1 MSDLIITLLFIVLLL
16 ISIIGVIRK
25 NIFAPYVAFSI
36 IWSILLFTYLI
47 SLDYFYP
54 ISDKAA
60 FLILTGC
67 FSFILG
73 SFIIAHKTRIIP
85 LPFSFRKLKTGLF
98 LILASL
104 TIAVFIS
111 TVIENIGYLAM
122 GMDFN
127 EILNKKAS
135 EDDISQGFFLTVSSM
150 FVAIPFVYVSVPVLG
165 LEFCSNKKR
174 WWVVLL
180 SLIIIVFYILQSA
193 RRSILIYILPSLLY
207 LIISNNTQFNITKH
221 EKKKTYMAFVIIAAL
236 IVFGVSWLSTQRNT
250 SFKESGKEYIAG
262 CLPSFSQR
270 IEKCDTWYMGTGT
283 LHGVLVPVMI
293 GRNFFVHSYPKWWKD
308 LDYLIEAPD
317 DIKIG
322 PNAHVNA
329 FNTMFY
335 IPYLDF
341 GFIGVLVIP
350 FLIGLLYGSV
360 YRKTVCSPSPQNRAI
375 YSILLIG
382 LFGSMYTLYFTQ
394 YPYLLSFIYLYILF
408 TKKIAK

>member
-16 ISIIGVIRK
+16 ISILGVIRK
-25 NIFAPYVAFSI
+25 KIFAPYVAFSI

-47 SLDYFYP
+47 SLDHFYP

-67 FSFILG
+67 SSFILG
-73 SFIIAHKTRIIP
+73 SYIIAHKTRIIP
-85 LPFSFRKLKTGLF
+85 HPFSFRKLKTGLF

-127 EILNKKAS
+127 EILNKKAA
-135 EDDISQGFFLTVSSM
+135 EDEISQGFVLTVSSLL
-150 FVAIPFVYVSVPVLG
+150 VAIPFVYVSVPVLG

-174 WWVVLL
+174 WWVILL

-193 RRSILIYILPSLLY
+193 RRSILIYILPALFY
-207 LIISNNTQFNITKH
+207 LIISNNTQFNKTKH
-221 EKKKTYMAFVIIAAL
+221 DKKKIYLAFVIIAAL
-236 IVFGVSWLSTQRNT
+236 IVFGVSWLSTQRET
-250 SFKESGKEYIAG
+250 SFKETGKEYIAG

-270 IEKCDTWYMGTGT
+270 IERCDTWYMGAGT
-283 LHGVLVPVMI
+283 LHGILVPIMI
-293 GRNFFVHSYPKWWKD
+293 GRNYFVHSYPKWWND
-308 LDYLIEAPD
+308 LDYLVEAPD
-317 DIKIG
+317 DIQIG
-322 PNAHVNA
+322 PSTHMNA

-341 GFIGVLVIP
+341 GFLGVLIIP
-350 FLIGLLYGSV
+350 FLIGLLYGGI
-360 YRKTVCSPSPQNRAI
+360 YRRTLIKPSSRNQAI
-375 YSILLIG
+375 YSVLLIG

-394 YPYLLSFIYLYILF
+394 YPSLLSFIYLYIVF
-408 TKKIAK
+408 SKK